1 MWNNESLARPIEQRV
16 LGSSKE
22 NQLIFL
28 QLWQRSTAVI
38 QRHQNRQYVQMF
50 FKQPQQR
57 QTHRCEA
64 RCVSC
69 MGSKPF
75 SLWQLTPQH
84 QEQPTEHQQP
94 LHRTVAVVVSEQGKG
109 QRPHPAAQENI
120 PEPASASLHLCSLGT
135 GKFTSRGTA
144 CSSTDLHLTVD
155 TSVNNMMAPNCFHTI
170 SINC

>member
-1 MWNNESLARPIEQRV
+1 
-16 LGSSKE
+16 
-22 NQLIFL
+22 
-28 QLWQRSTAVI
+28 
-38 QRHQNRQYVQMF
+38 
-50 FKQPQQR
+50 
-57 QTHRCEA
+57 
-64 RCVSC
+64 

-120 PEPASASLHLCSLGT
+120 SEAASASLDLCSLGT

-144 CSSTDLHLTVD
+144 CSSTVLHLTVD